1 MERSRNSSM
10 LLMMNV
16 PGCHASLIVGIFE
29 DLYPLDM
36 NREPCRVAASR
47 VISYSVATTHT
58 PAVIIS

>member
-1 MERSRNSSM
+1 M

-16 PGCHASLIVGIFE
+16 PGCHASLIAGIFE